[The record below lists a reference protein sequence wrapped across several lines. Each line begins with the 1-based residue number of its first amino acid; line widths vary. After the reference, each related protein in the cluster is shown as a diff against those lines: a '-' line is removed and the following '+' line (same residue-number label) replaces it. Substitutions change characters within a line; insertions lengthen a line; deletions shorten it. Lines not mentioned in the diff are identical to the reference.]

1 MLLDA
6 CVLYPAPLR
15 DLLMHLAVAD
25 VFHARWSDA
34 IHDEWIGSL
43 LAKRPDLRRDQL
55 ERTRRLMN
63 LHVRDCLVTGYEHLI
78 DGLALPDSSDRHVL
92 AAAIKAG
99 AQVILTFNLA
109 HFPDAALAPF
119 GIQAK
124 HPDEELVQQFAASP
138 AAVYAAARR
147 QRESLRNPPKSVDA
161 YLATLAA
168 QGLEQTVAQL
178 QAMPALL

>member
-1 MLLDA
+1 
-6 CVLYPAPLR
+6 
-15 DLLMHLAVAD
+15 MHLAVAD

-34 IHDEWIGSL
+34 IHDEWIRSL

-63 LHVRDCLVTGYEHLI
+63 LHVRDCLVTGYEHLV
-78 DGLALPDSSDRHVL
+78 DGLILPDASDRHVL
-92 AAAIKAG
+92 AAAIKTG
-99 AQVILTFNLA
+99 ADVILTFNLS

-119 GIQAK
+119 GIRAK
-124 HPDEELVQQFAASP
+124 HPDEALVQLFAASP
-138 AAVYAAARR
+138 AAACAAARR

-168 QGLEQTVAQL
+168 QCLPQTVAQL
-178 QAMPALL
+178 QTMSALL